1 MTDNDALVRAAFPVL
16 GSQGAKVDWQFVADH
31 GKQAQRNHYQTVE
44 RLAQRGGLSWCELA
58 AVIENREYKNM
69 DTNDAIVA
77 VRSAEAE
84 YLAALRSTPQAKSL
98 DLPAQ
103 DEVEAVAVAVAQ
115 STPQPGAV
123 VNQCLAELGDAE
135 PLVVSKEDDGWAVR
149 TLSAWRLLHPAGD
162 DALREENARLRGAL
176 RDASVSLCWAA
187 RQMKGNCNGGAVD
200 AVNLAAGNASS
211 VAALTGRQG

>member
-1 MTDNDALVRAAFPVL
+1 MTDNDALVRKLEAAIL
-16 GSQGAKVDWQFVADH
+16 GADSADH
-31 GKQAQRNHYQTVE
+31 LRDKGLWDTARLVE
-44 RLAQRGGLSWCELA
+44 TA
-58 AVIENREYKNM
+58 AEI
-69 DTNDAIVA
+69 
-77 VRSAEAE
+77 
-84 YLAALRSTPQAKSL
+84 LAALRSTPQAKSL

-103 DEVEAVAVAVAQ
+103 DEVEVVAVAVAQ

-149 TLSAWRLLHPAGD
+149 TLSAWRLLHRAAD
-162 DALREENARLRGAL
+162 DALPDEIARLRGAL

-211 VAALTGRQG
+211 AAALTGRQG